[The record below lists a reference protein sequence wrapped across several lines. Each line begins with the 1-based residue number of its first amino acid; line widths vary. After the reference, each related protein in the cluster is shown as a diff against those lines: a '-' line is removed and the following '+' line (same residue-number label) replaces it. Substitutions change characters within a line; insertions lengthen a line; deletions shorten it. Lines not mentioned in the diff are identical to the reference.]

1 MTVANIHASC
11 VTCAQAGAAFGAPP
25 DGGVL
30 LFGDSGSG
38 KSELALR
45 LIAMGASLVAD
56 DRCEI
61 FFDGTSL
68 RARPPRMIAGLM
80 EIRGLGIV
88 ALPFVR
94 DARIV
99 LAVRALNETPPRLPE
114 GRRYAPPPEI
124 ELPERL
130 RPPEMG
136 VDAPAA
142 SAPAK
147 ILAAAAAFEK
157 QLFREQVPPT

>member
-1 MTVANIHASC
+1 MTFANIHASC
-11 VTCAQAGAAFGAPP
+11 VACAQAGAAFGAPA

-30 LFGDSGSG
+30 LFGDTGSG
-38 KSELALR
+38 KSDVALR

-56 DRCEI
+56 DRCEV
-61 FFDGTSL
+61 FFDSASL
-68 RARPPRMIAGLM
+68 RARPPRTIAGLL

-94 DARIV
+94 NARIV
-99 LAVRALNETPPRLPE
+99 LAVRLLEDAPPRLPE
-114 GRRYAPPPEI
+114 RRRYAPPPQI

-130 RPPEMG
+130 RPLEID
-136 VDAPAA
+136 VDASAA

-157 QLFREQVPPT
+157 RLFREQVAT